1 MSRESNGKHQLGDA
15 PIEMSMHEAMNNI
28 AVALDRILN
37 GERIDKSGERMNG
50 FVLLVFPFGDKSG
63 RCNYISNGADRDDIV
78 RMFKEQIRQFEAG
91 TVAQT
96 SEPVAEGVAKI
107 NGVCNAFAAGQISRD
122 ECRRQLIHECSV
134 ADWGIEDMLDAYD
147 PAKT

>member
-1 MSRESNGKHQLGDA
+1 MDGNGHTLGDA
-15 PIEMSMHEAMNNI
+15 PIEMSMHDAMNNI

-50 FVLLVFPFGDKSG
+50 FVLLVFPFGDKTG

-91 TVAQT
+91 KVAEASET
-96 SEPVAEGVAKI
+96 SGPLVEGVAKI
-107 NGVCNAFAAGQISRD
+107 NGVCHAFAAGQISRD
-122 ECRRQLIHECSV
+122 ECRRQLVHECNV
-134 ADWGIEDMLDAYD
+134 ADWGIDDMLDAYD
-147 PAKT
+147 PAKQ